1 MEEFKFFKER
11 AKRFFISAREN
22 YKKGFYD
29 LAIFDLEQCAQLLL
43 KSKLLEKVGEF
54 PKTHSLSLLL
64 EEIGKLGNKKAAN
77 QFFAENSILITKLE
91 DSYIAAR
98 YFPRKFF
105 REEVKELFSF
115 VKKLKKFLKEL

>member
-1 MEEFKFFKER
+1 MEEVKIFKER

-64 EEIGKLGNKKAAN
+64 EEIGKLGNKKAVEKFLARY
-77 QFFAENSILITKLE
+77 SLLITKLE
-91 DSYIAAR
+91 DSYITAR
-98 YFPRKFF
+98 YFPR
-105 REEVKELFSF
+105 R
-115 VKKLKKFLKEL
+115 FLKEL